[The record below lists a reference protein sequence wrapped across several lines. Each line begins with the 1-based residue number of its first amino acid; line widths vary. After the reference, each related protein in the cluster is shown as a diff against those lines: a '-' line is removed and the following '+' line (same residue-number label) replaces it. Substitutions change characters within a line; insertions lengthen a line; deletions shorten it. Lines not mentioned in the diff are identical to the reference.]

1 MAEECR
7 IEITHFYCFEYYE
20 GEKKM
25 VVELDFRDKVLHLLP
40 CLITHWQP
48 PFEKEEISYQDKL
61 RILKNIRE
69 CLWKAWEPG
78 KAEVVID
85 LEEGKQ
91 LW

>member
-40 CLITHWQP
+40 CLRQTENP
-48 PFEKEEISYQDKL
+48 EKH
-61 RILKNIRE
+61 
-69 CLWKAWEPG
+69 PG
-78 KAEVVID
+78 MLVES
-85 LEEGKQ
+85 LGTGKGGSSH
-91 LW
+91 